1 MKFTCPRCLEESVGR
16 EYHAACF
23 EAIYREQQILQRAM
37 AERRREAEER
47 TQKVE
52 AKRETSV
59 CMRRGALDLAD
70 DKFLNALRASGERF
84 IDALVPKERV
94 WRPIA

>member
-1 MKFTCPRCLEESVGR
+1 MKFTCPRCMEESVGR

-47 TQKVE
+47 AQKDA

-59 CMRRGALDLAD
+59 CMRRGALDLVD

-84 IDALVPKERV
+84 TDARVPRERV
-94 WRPIA
+94 WRPTA